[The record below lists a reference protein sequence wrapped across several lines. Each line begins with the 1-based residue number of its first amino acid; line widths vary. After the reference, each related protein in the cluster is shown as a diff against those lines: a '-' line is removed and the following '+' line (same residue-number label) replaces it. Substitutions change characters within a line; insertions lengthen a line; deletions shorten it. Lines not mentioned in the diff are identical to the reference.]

1 MESKVIWPSWELK
14 VAPQNEQL
22 PDLSSWH
29 PGSDLCVQ
37 SEDLPTCIRFYL
49 AKNKAKSNQTIIMLS
64 FDDSNYL
71 ISNCG
76 KHVKM
81 ERFCKVQMNS
91 VEEVQNNLKFSKS

>member
-1 MESKVIWPSWELK
+1 
-14 VAPQNEQL
+14 
-22 PDLSSWH
+22 
-29 PGSDLCVQ
+29 
-37 SEDLPTCIRFYL
+37 
-49 AKNKAKSNQTIIMLS
+49 MLS